1 MEDDFEKKIQPL
13 DQLIKEDLDQ
23 LSIEELEE
31 RINLLNIEVD
41 RCSSK
46 IKSKNISKASAES
59 FFK

>member
-31 RINLLNIEVD
+31 RINLLSIEVD
-41 RCSSK
+41 RCSNK
-46 IKSKNISKASAES
+46 IKSKNSSKASAES
-59 FFK
+59 LFK

>member
-1 MEDDFEKKIQPL
+1 MEDDFEKKIQHL

-31 RINLLNIEVD
+31 RINLLSIEVD

-46 IKSKNISKASAES
+46 IKSKNSSMASAES
-59 FFK
+59 LFK

>member
-1 MEDDFEKKIQPL
+1 MEDDFEKKIQHL

-46 IKSKNISKASAES
+46 IKLKNSSKTSAES

>member
-31 RINLLNIEVD
+31 RINLLSIEVD
-41 RCSSK
+41 RCSNK
-46 IKSKNISKASAES
+46 IRSKNSSKASAES
-59 FFK
+59 LFK

>member
-41 RCSSK
+41 RCLSK
-46 IKSKNISKASAES
+46 IKSKNSSKVSAES

>member
-1 MEDDFEKKIQPL
+1 MEDDFKKKIQPL

-46 IKSKNISKASAES
+46 IKLKNSSKASAES

>member
-31 RINLLNIEVD
+31 RINLLNTEID
-41 RCSSK
+41 RSSSK
-46 IKSKNISKASAES
+46 IKSKNSSKASAES

>member
-46 IKSKNISKASAES
+46 IKSKNSSKVSAES

>member
-31 RINLLNIEVD
+31 RINLLSIEVD

-46 IKSKNISKASAES
+46 IKSKNSSMASAES
-59 FFK
+59 LFK